1 MMNKKEQTTMYFVT
15 GSQHL
20 YGDEVLKEVAANSS
34 QIATSLNNSPHIPV
48 SVTYK
53 GVVTSQEEIIAVCEM
68 ANNDSSCV
76 GLIFWMHTFSPAK
89 MWVRGIGLLN
99 KPFCH
104 LHTQF
109 NREIP
114 WKTIDMDYMNTH
126 QSAHGGREFGFVV
139 SRMKKYR
146 HVVVG
151 HYAEKDVQEEVGM
164 FSRAALAYHEAK
176 NLKVARFGDNMR
188 QVAVTEGDK
197 VAALETFGF
206 QVDGFGIGD
215 LVDVINEIDEKSVNN
230 LVKVYMS
237 EYEIDGDIS
246 NSTFKTALYNE
257 AKIELGLRSFLDTNG
272 YKAFT
277 TTFEDLHGLPQL
289 PGLAVQRLMADGYG
303 FGAEGDWK
311 TSALL
316 RISKVLA
323 TGKEGGTSFM
333 EDYTYNFSEEGDT
346 VLGAHMLE
354 VCPSIADKKP
364 ILRVRPLGI
373 GGKDDPVRLIF
384 KAKTGNALN
393 ATLLDMGHRFR
404 LLVNTLKSVE
414 VPHEL
419 PLLPVAH
426 VLWRPEPNLKVSAQ
440 AWIYA
445 GGAHHSVFSM
455 AVSPKELEILA
466 SMWNIEFVLIDEH
479 TNVRDFNKELMYNE
493 AIYRT

>member
-1 MMNKKEQTTMYFVT
+1 MKKTEQATMYFVT

-20 YGDEVLKEVAANSS
+20 YGEDVLKEVGANSAH
-34 QIATSLNNSPHIPV
+34 IASALNDSPHIQVPI
-48 SVTYK
+48 TNK
-53 GVVTSQEEIIAVCEM
+53 GVVTTEQEILSVCQM
-68 ANNDSSCV
+68 ANNDPMCI

-89 MWVRGIGLLN
+89 MWVKGIGLLN
-99 KPFCH
+99 KPFVH

-114 WKTIDMDYMNTH
+114 WSTIDMDYMNTH

-151 HYAEKDVQEEVGM
+151 HYEDVQVQEEVGM
-164 FSRAALAYHEAK
+164 FSRVALAYDEAK
-176 NLKVARFGDNMR
+176 HLKVARFGDNMR

-197 VAALETFGF
+197 VAALEKFGF
-206 QVDGFGIGD
+206 QVDGYGIMD
-215 LVDVINEIDEKSVNN
+215 LVDVVNKVADSEVAS
-230 LVKVYMS
+230 LVETYKK
-237 EYEIDGDIS
+237 EYEIDGDLS
-246 NSTFKTALYNE
+246 NPAFKQALYNE
-257 AKIELGLRSFLDTNG
+257 AKIELGMRAFLEEGG

-333 EDYTYNFSEEGDT
+333 EDYTYNFSNEGDT

-354 VCPSIADKKP
+354 VCPSIAEKKP
-364 ILRVRPLGI
+364 ILRVKPLGI

-384 KAKTGNALN
+384 KAKPGKALN
-393 ATLLDMGHRFR
+393 ATLLDMGTRFR
-404 LLVNTLKSVE
+404 LLVNALESVE

-426 VLWRPEPNLKVSAQ
+426 VLWRPEPNLRISAQ

-455 AVSPKELEILA
+455 AVVAQELEILA
-466 SMWNIEFVLIDEH
+466 NMWGIEFVLIDEN
-479 TNVRDFNKELMYNE
+479 TKVREFNKELRYNE
-493 AIYRT
+493 AIYR

>member
-1 MMNKKEQTTMYFVT
+1 MKKTEQATIYFVT

-20 YGDEVLKEVAANSS
+20 YGDDVLKEVAANSAH
-34 QIATSLNNSPHIPV
+34 IASSLNDSDFIPV
-48 SVTYK
+48 PVSYK
-53 GVVTSQEEIIAVCEM
+53 GVVTSQEDIIGVCEM
-68 ANNDSSCV
+68 ANNDPHCV

-89 MWVRGIGLLN
+89 MWVRGIGLLH

-151 HYAEKDVQEEVGM
+151 HYQDTDVQQEVGM
-164 FSRAALAYHEAK
+164 FTRVALAYDEAK

-197 VAALETFGF
+197 VAALEQFGF
-206 QVDGFGIGD
+206 QVDGFGIMD
-215 LVDVINEIDEKSVNN
+215 LVDVIDTIEEEKVTS
-230 LVKVYMS
+230 LVETYKK
-237 EYEIDGDIS
+237 EYEIDGDFS
-246 NSTFKTALYNE
+246 NPAFKQALYNE
-257 AKIELGLRSFLDTNG
+257 AKIELGLRSFLDDGG

-333 EDYTYNFSEEGDT
+333 EDYTYNFSEDGDT

-354 VCPSIADKKP
+354 VCPSIAEKKP
-364 ILRVRPLGI
+364 LLRVKPLGI

-384 KAKTGNALN
+384 KAKPGKALN
-393 ATLLDMGHRFR
+393 ATLLDMGSRFR
-404 LLVNTLKSVE
+404 LLVNTLESVE
-414 VPHEL
+414 VPHSL

-455 AVSPKELEILA
+455 AVVAKELEILA
-466 SMWNIEFVLIDEH
+466 SMWGIEFVLIDEH
-479 TNVRDFNKELMYNE
+479 TSIREFNKELAYNDV
-493 AIYRT
+493 IYRK